1 MKSVFA
7 VSTESFAE
15 IVLGAGKPV
24 LVVFSAPWCGP
35 CRRATPRLRQIA
47 DELSDRLVVVS
58 VNVEE
63 HPELAERYRVR
74 AFPTLGLFV
83 DGRLVHHSVGVDPV
97 PEFLDE
103 FEDYLPDR

>member
-1 MKSVFA
+1 MNGVRA
-7 VSTESFAE
+7 VSTETFAE
-15 IVLGAGKPV
+15 TVLGAGKPV

-35 CRRATPRLRQIA
+35 CRRSTPRLRLLA
-47 DELSDRLVVVS
+47 DELSDQLVVVS

-83 DGRLVHHSVGVDPV
+83 GGRLVHHSVGVDPV
-97 PEFLDE
+97 PDFLDE
-103 FEDYLPDR
+103 FGDYLPGC

>member
-1 MKSVFA
+1 MKA
-7 VSTESFAE
+7 PTPVSTETFATT
-15 IVLGAGKPV
+15 VLDSGKPV
-24 LVVFSAPWCGP
+24 LVAFSAPYCAP
-35 CRRATPRLRQIA
+35 CRRAEPTLRQLA
-47 DELSDRLVVVS
+47 DELADRLVVVT

-63 HPELAERYRVR
+63 QPDLAERYAIR

-103 FEDYLPDR
+103 FGEYLPEC